1 VPAPR
6 RACRQRCGRGWGVL
20 RSSKESLRSDFQLIK
35 VSHSG
40 VKQEIASGLNLAI
53 NLQKAYRRFQGR

>member
-1 VPAPR
+1 
-6 RACRQRCGRGWGVL
+6 
-20 RSSKESLRSDFQLIK
+20 LRSDFQLIK